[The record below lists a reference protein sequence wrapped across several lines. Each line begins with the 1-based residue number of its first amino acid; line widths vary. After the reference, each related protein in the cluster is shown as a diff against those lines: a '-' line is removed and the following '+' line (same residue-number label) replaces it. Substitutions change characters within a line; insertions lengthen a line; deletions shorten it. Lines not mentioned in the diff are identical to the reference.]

1 MTVLFTNNA
10 GTTLASSITS
20 SATSIT
26 VASGTGSI
34 FPTPTGNDYFLVTL
48 QGISGTPVEIVKC
61 TSISGDTLTV
71 IRAQEGTTASA
82 FNGGDKVELRITA
95 GEMTNLVGGA
105 ARGGGTDQV
114 FFENGQT
121 VNYNYTITSGK
132 NAVSSGPVTIATGV
146 TVTIPTGS
154 RWVIV

>member
-1 MTVLFTNNA
+1 MAVLFTNNA
-10 GTTLASSITS
+10 ATTLASSISS

-26 VASGTGSI
+26 VASSTGNIFPSPTGS
-34 FPTPTGNDYFLVTL
+34 DYFLVTL
-48 QGISGTPVEIVKC
+48 QGVSGTPIEIVKC
-61 TSISGDTLTV
+61 TARSGDVLTV
-71 IRAQEGTTASA
+71 VRAQESTTASA
-82 FNGGDKVELRITA
+82 FTGGDKVELRITA

-121 VNYNYTITSGK
+121 VNYNYTITTSK
-132 NAVSSGPVTIATGV
+132 NAVSAGPVTIATSITV
-146 TVTIPTGS
+146 TVPTSS